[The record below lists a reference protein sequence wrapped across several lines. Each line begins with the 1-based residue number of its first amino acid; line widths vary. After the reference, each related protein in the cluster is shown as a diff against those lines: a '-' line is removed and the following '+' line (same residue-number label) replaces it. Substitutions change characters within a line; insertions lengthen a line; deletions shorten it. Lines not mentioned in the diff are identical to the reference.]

1 MQTQAPMSV
10 STPAASAAPTVA
22 PARPAERSRAGIG
35 GWSYGTLALTGIL
48 LVLAVI
54 WLLPIAWII
63 LTALKPEPEIIR
75 LPIRW
80 LPEQWTLDNFAA
92 SLTTARTAN
101 VAVAFFNSLVV
112 AIVETVLTL
121 AIDAMAAYALAR
133 LAFRGRTVIF
143 AAVVASIMVPSQI
156 TLVPLYTMFQQLG
169 WLSSYQA
176 LILPGLSRAFGVFLL
191 RQFFLGI
198 PKELEDAARI
208 DGAGTFTTF
217 YKIAVP
223 LVQPAMAS
231 LAIFTFLR
239 SWNEFTWPLIVI
251 SRNDMM
257 TLPVALARLL
267 NAYRVEYGIV
277 MAAAALSAIPLI
289 IVFFIFQRQIVQGI
303 AMTGLKE

>member
-1 MQTQAPMSV
+1 MQTEAPLDV
-10 STPAASAAPTVA
+10 SARAATAVHP
-22 PARPAERSRAGIG
+22 RAGIA
-35 GWSYGTLALTGIL
+35 GWSTGTLL
-48 LVLAVI
+48 LVGGLTILAAI
-54 WLLPIAWII
+54 WLLPIVWII

-80 LPEQWTLDNFAA
+80 VPDQWTVENFGAA
-92 SLTTARTAN
+92 LTTARTAN

-112 AIVETVLTL
+112 AILETALTL
-121 AIDAMAAYALAR
+121 VVDAMAAYALAR
-133 LAFRGRTVIF
+133 LAFRGRSVLF
-143 AAVVASIMVPSQI
+143 AAVIASIMVPTQI
-156 TLVPLYTMFQQLG
+156 TLVPLYAMFQQIG

-176 LILPGLSRAFGVFLL
+176 LVLPGLSRAFGVFLL
-191 RQFFLGI
+191 RQFFLGV

-208 DGAGTFTTF
+208 DGAGVFTIF
-217 YKIAVP
+217 YRVALP

-267 NAYRVEYGIV
+267 FAYRVEYGIV
-277 MAAAALSAIPLI
+277 MAAAAFSAIPLI
-289 IVFFIFQRQIVQGI
+289 VVFFIFQRQIVQGI
-303 AMTGLKE
+303 ALTGLKE

>member
-1 MQTQAPMSV
+1 MQTDAPLAV
-10 STPAASAAPTVA
+10 STPAPRTAARA
-22 PARPAERSRAGIG
+22 RAGIA
-35 GWSYGTLALTGIL
+35 GWPMSTLLLAAGLTL
-48 LVLAVI
+48 LAIVWV
-54 WLLPIAWII
+54 LPIVWII
-63 LTALKPEPEIIR
+63 LTAVKPEPEIIR

-80 LPEQWTLDNFAA
+80 LPEQWTLDNFRAA
-92 SLTTARTAN
+92 LTTARSAN
-101 VAVAFFNSLVV
+101 VAVAFLNSLVV
-112 AIVETVLTL
+112 AILETILTL
-121 AIDAMAAYALAR
+121 AVDAMAAYALAR
-133 LAFRGRTVIF
+133 LAFRGRSIVF
-143 AAVVASIMVPSQI
+143 AAIIASIMVPSQI
-156 TLVPLYTMFQQLG
+156 TLVPLYAMFQQIG

-191 RQFFLGI
+191 RQFFLGV

-208 DGAGTFTTF
+208 DGAGTFTIF
-217 YKIAVP
+217 YRVALP

-267 NAYRVEYGIV
+267 FAYRVEYGIV
-277 MAAAALSAIPLI
+277 MAAAAFSAIPLI
-289 IVFFIFQRQIVQGI
+289 IVFFIFQRQIVQGV

>member
-1 MQTQAPMSV
+1 MQTTDAPLGV
-10 STPAASAAPTVA
+10 AAPAARAAGHA
-22 PARPAERSRAGIG
+22 RAGIV
-35 GWSYGTLALTGIL
+35 GWSVGTLVLTAGLSL
-48 LVLAVI
+48 LAFL

-80 LPEQWTLDNFAA
+80 FPEQWTLDNFRGA
-92 SLTTARTAN
+92 LTTARSAN

-112 AIVETVLTL
+112 AILETVLTL
-121 AIDAMAAYALAR
+121 VVDAMAAYALAR
-133 LAFRGRTVIF
+133 LAFRGRSIVF
-143 AAVVASIMVPSQI
+143 AAIIASIMVPSQI
-156 TLVPLYTMFQQLG
+156 TLVPLYAMFQQIG

-176 LILPGLSRAFGVFLL
+176 LVLPGLSRAFGVFLL
-191 RQFFLGI
+191 RQFFLGV

-208 DGAGTFTTF
+208 DGAGVFTIF
-217 YKIAVP
+217 YRIAVP

-267 NAYRVEYGIV
+267 FAYRVEYGIV
-277 MAAAALSAIPLI
+277 MAAAAFSAIPLI
-289 IVFFIFQRQIVQGI
+289 VVFFLFQRQIVQGI
-303 AMTGLKE
+303 AMTGSKE

>member
-1 MQTQAPMSV
+1 MQTDAPV
-10 STPAASAAPTVA
+10 GVATPAAGAAAVA
-22 PARPAERSRAGIG
+22 QPRAGVG
-35 GWSYGTLALTGIL
+35 GWSTGALLLSGGL
-48 LVLAVI
+48 LVLAI
-54 WLLPIAWII
+54 LWLLPIVWII
-63 LTALKPEPEIIR
+63 VTALKPEPEIIR

-80 LPEQWTLDNFAA
+80 LPEAWTLDNFRAA
-92 SLTTARTAN
+92 LTTARTAN

-112 AIVETVLTL
+112 AILEAVLTL

-133 LAFRGRTVIF
+133 LAFRGRSIVF
-143 AAVVASIMVPSQI
+143 AAIVASIMVPSQI
-156 TLVPLYTMFQQLG
+156 TLVPLYAMFQQLG

-176 LILPGLSRAFGVFLL
+176 LVLPGLSRAFGVFLL
-191 RQFFLGI
+191 RQFFLGV

-208 DGAGTFTTF
+208 DGAGVFTIF
-217 YKIAVP
+217 YRIALP

-267 NAYRVEYGIV
+267 FAYRVEYGIV
-277 MAAAALSAIPLI
+277 MAAAAFSAIPLI
-289 IVFFIFQRQIVQGI
+289 VVFFIFQRQIVQGI
-303 AMTGLKE
+303 ALTGLKE

>member
-1 MQTQAPMSV
+1 MQTTDVPLGV
-10 STPAASAAPTVA
+10 SAPAARAAVRA
-22 PARPAERSRAGIG
+22 RAGIA
-35 GWSYGTLALTGIL
+35 GWSVGTLALTAGLSL
-48 LVLAVI
+48 LAFL

-80 LPEQWTLDNFAA
+80 FPEQWTLDNFRAA
-92 SLTTARTAN
+92 LTTARSAN

-112 AIVETVLTL
+112 AILETVLTL
-121 AIDAMAAYALAR
+121 VVDAMAAYALAR
-133 LAFRGRTVIF
+133 LAFRGRSIVF
-143 AAVVASIMVPSQI
+143 AAIIASIMVPSQI
-156 TLVPLYTMFQQLG
+156 TLVPLYAMFQQIG

-176 LILPGLSRAFGVFLL
+176 LVLPGLSRAFGVFLL
-191 RQFFLGI
+191 RQFFLGV

-208 DGAGTFTTF
+208 DGAGVFTIF
-217 YKIAVP
+217 YRIAVP

-267 NAYRVEYGIV
+267 FAYRVEYGIV
-277 MAAAALSAIPLI
+277 MAAAAFSAIPLI
-289 IVFFIFQRQIVQGI
+289 VVFFLFQRQIVQGI
-303 AMTGLKE
+303 AMTGSKE